1 MLNTWRKFSRVE
13 LSAFAKNLF
22 ARASLSEVNRSRI
35 ALMTRERNA
44 HANSHADRLPST
56 IGGMTKLAY
65 ARAKAAGIALEPL
78 LRTADLT
85 SHQIEHPQAGIRV
98 RDQIKFLNLAAAALK
113 DDLLGFHLAQT
124 ADLREL
130 GLLYYLLASSET
142 LIDALHRAARYSS
155 IVNEGVSLRCVDSR
169 FVRISFHCIGIGRHL
184 DTHQIECTMTTVVRI
199 CRQLTGLRLLPE
211 RVRLMHHRP
220 RNAEFAK
227 VFGSNVEFGA
237 AADDVTFS
245 NNIRQSPV
253 TSADPYLHKLLIS
266 YCEEAIAYRP
276 RIRSS
281 FRSSVENAVVPLLPH
296 GKARISEIAR
306 QLGVSQ
312 RTLTRRLSEEG
323 LTFSELLNSLR
334 SDLANRH
341 LADRDLAIS
350 QIAWL
355 LGYRDVGA
363 FSHAFKRWTGKAPGK
378 ARAEYAA

>member
-1 MLNTWRKFSRVE
+1 
-13 LSAFAKNLF
+13 
-22 ARASLSEVNRSRI
+22 
-35 ALMTRERNA
+35 MTRDRNA
-44 HANSHADRLPST
+44 HANNHVDRLPST
-56 IGGMTKLAY
+56 IGGMTKLAYY

-78 LRTADLT
+78 LRTAGLT
-85 SHQIEHPQAGIRV
+85 FNQIEHPQAVIRV
-98 RDQIKFLNLAAAALK
+98 RDQIKFLNLAAAALQ

-155 IVNEGVSLRCVDSR
+155 IVNEGVSLRCQDGR

-199 CRQLTGLRLLPE
+199 CRQLTGLRLLPD

-220 RNAEFAK
+220 KNAEFAK

-237 AADDVTFS
+237 TGDDVTFS
-245 NNIRQSPV
+245 NNIRQSPI
-253 TSADPYLHKLLIS
+253 TSADPYLNKLLIS

-276 RIRSS
+276 RTRSS

-296 GKARISEIAR
+296 GKARTSEIAR

-312 RTLTRRLSEEG
+312 RTLARRLSEEG
-323 LTFSELLNSLR
+323 LTFSELLDNLR

-363 FSHAFKRWTGKAPGK
+363 FSHAFKRWTGKAPSK
-378 ARAEYAA
+378 ARAENAA

>member
-1 MLNTWRKFSRVE
+1 
-13 LSAFAKNLF
+13 
-22 ARASLSEVNRSRI
+22 
-35 ALMTRERNA
+35 
-44 HANSHADRLPST
+44 
-56 IGGMTKLAY
+56 
-65 ARAKAAGIALEPL
+65 
-78 LRTADLT
+78 
-85 SHQIEHPQAGIRV
+85 
-98 RDQIKFLNLAAAALK
+98 
-113 DDLLGFHLAQT
+113 
-124 ADLREL
+124 
-130 GLLYYLLASSET
+130 
-142 LIDALHRAARYSS
+142 
-155 IVNEGVSLRCVDSR
+155 VDSS

-199 CRQLTGLRLLPE
+199 CRQLTGLRLLPD

-245 NNIRQSPV
+245 NNIRQSPI
-253 TSADPYLHKLLIS
+253 TSADPYLNKLLIS

-276 RIRSS
+276 RTRGS

-296 GKARISEIAR
+296 GKARTSEIAR

-312 RTLTRRLSEEG
+312 RTLARRLSEEG
-323 LTFSELLNSLR
+323 VTFSELLDSLR

-378 ARAEYAA
+378 ARVEYAA

>member
-1 MLNTWRKFSRVE
+1 
-13 LSAFAKNLF
+13 
-22 ARASLSEVNRSRI
+22 
-35 ALMTRERNA
+35 MTRERNA

-78 LRTADLT
+78 LRTAGLT
-85 SHQIEHPQAGIRV
+85 SHQIEDPQTVIRV
-98 RDQIKFLNLAAAALK
+98 RDQIKFLNLVAAALK

-199 CRQLTGLRLLPE
+199 CRQLTGLRLLPD

-227 VFGSNVEFGA
+227 FFGSNVEFGA

-245 NNIRQSPV
+245 NNIRQSPI
-253 TSADPYLHKLLIS
+253 TSADPYLNRLLIS
-266 YCEEAIAYRP
+266 YCEEAISYRP
-276 RIRSS
+276 RTRGS
-281 FRSSVENAVVPLLPH
+281 FRSSGRKCRCSA
-296 GKARISEIAR
+296 AAAR
-306 QLGVSQ
+306 QGTRQRDCPATRSKPANACPAAVGGRADIL
-312 RTLTRRLSEEG
+312 RTLGQSSIGPRQSSSGRPG
-323 LTFSELLNSLR
+323 LGHFPNCM
-334 SDLANRH
+334 A
-341 LADRDLAIS
+341 
-350 QIAWL
+350 AWL
-355 LGYRDVGA
+355 SRRRRILACLQALDRQGA
-363 FSHAFKRWTGKAPGK
+363 R
-378 ARAEYAA
+378 

>member
-1 MLNTWRKFSRVE
+1 MAEIFASE
-13 LSAFAKNLF
+13 LSASAKNLF
-22 ARASLSEVNRSRI
+22 ARASLSEVNLLRI

-65 ARAKAAGIALEPL
+65 ARAKAAGIAMEPL

-85 SHQIEHPQAGIRV
+85 SHQIEAPQTVIRV
-98 RDQIKFLNLAAAALK
+98 RDQIKFLNLVAAALK

-184 DTHQIECTMTTVVRI
+184 DTHQIECMMTTAVRI

-220 RNAEFAK
+220 QNKEFTK
-227 VFGSNVEFGA
+227 FFGDRVEFGA
-237 AADDVTFS
+237 AADDVTFPH
-245 NNIRQSPV
+245 NIRQSPV
-253 TSADPYLHKLLIS
+253 TSADPYLNRLLVS
-266 YCEEAIAYRP
+266 HCEEAIAHRP
-276 RIRSS
+276 RTQGS
-281 FRSSVENAVVPLLPH
+281 FRSSVENAVAPLLPH
-296 GKARISEIAR
+296 ARARASEIAR

-312 RTLTRRLSEEG
+312 RTFARRLSQEG
-323 LTFSELLNSLR
+323 LTFSELLDNLR

-355 LGYRDVGA
+355 LGYQDVGA

-378 ARAEYAA
+378 ARVELAP